1 MDIGKLV
8 AIIFLLIGSALFSS
22 TETAFSGVNK
32 IRLKNYASQ
41 GNKKAERA
49 LKIANSFDD
58 ALTAVLIGNNIVNI
72 AMASLSTVFFTEIF
86 GDKGVG
92 ISTAVSTVIVLIFG
106 EILPKSYAKENAE
119 KLSLIFAG
127 PLSALIFILKPFVII
142 FNKLSGLL
150 KSNTTEP
157 SVTEDELKCIIEEI
171 EEQGVLEEQESDLV
185 RSALEFDETT
195 VNEILIPRVQIVGV
209 EKNESVEEI
218 KNKFLTEMYSRFPVY
233 DRTLDNIIGII
244 TNKSFFKMLN
254 DGKSNISE
262 IMQSVAHISDLKLIS
277 EALKEMQYNKT
288 HLAVVMDQYGGTKGI
303 ITMEDIIEE
312 LVGEIYDENDEVTND
327 IIRISSDVYEV
338 SGSLSIS
345 DMLDGMGLDDD
356 MIESTY
362 TSVGGWITEILEHIP
377 EKGETAQS
385 GIFNVTVLE
394 VKEQTVK
401 KVRIKIC
408 SHQLHSDEK

>member
-1 MDIGKLV
+1 MDIGKLI
-8 AIIFLLIGSALFSS
+8 AIIMLLICSGLFSS

-32 IRLKNYASQ
+32 IRLKNYVAQ
-41 GNKKAERA
+41 GNKKAEKA
-49 LKIANSFDD
+49 LKIANAYDD

-86 GDKGVG
+86 GAKGVG

-119 KLSLIFAG
+119 KLSLIFAS

-150 KSNTTEP
+150 KNNKSEP

-185 RSALEFDETT
+185 RSALEFDEIT
-195 VNEILIPRVQIVGV
+195 VNEILIPRVQVVGV
-209 EKNESVEEI
+209 EKNEPVEQI
-218 KNKFLTEMYSRFPVY
+218 KEKFLTEMYSRFPVY
-233 DRTLDNIIGII
+233 DKTLDNITGII
-244 TNKSFFKMLN
+244 TNKNFFKML
-254 DGKSNISE
+254 DEGKSNISD
-262 IMQSVAHISDLKLIS
+262 IIQSVSHISDLKLIS
-277 EALKEMQYNKT
+277 EALKEMQHNKT

-312 LVGEIYDENDEVTND
+312 LVGEIYDENDEITHNIVRVGND
-327 IIRISSDVYEV
+327 TYEV
-338 SGSLSIS
+338 SGYISIS
-345 DMLDGMGLDDD
+345 DMLDGMGFDDD

-362 TSVGGWITEILEHIP
+362 NSVGGWITEILEHIP
-377 EKGETAQS
+377 EEGETAQS

-401 KVRIKIC
+401 KVRIKIT
-408 SHQLHSDEK
+408 SDEINK

>member
-1 MDIGKLV
+1 MDIGKLI
-8 AIIFLLIGSALFSS
+8 AIIFLLAGSALFSS
-22 TETAFSGVNK
+22 METAFSGVNK

-72 AMASLSTVFFTEIF
+72 AMASLSTVLFTQLL

-92 ISTAVSTVIVLIFG
+92 ISTAVSTVVVLIFG

-119 KLSLIFAG
+119 KLALAFSG
-127 PLSALIFILKPFVII
+127 VLSALIIIFKPVVII

-150 KSNTTEP
+150 KSNKTEP

-185 RSALEFDETT
+185 KSALDFDEIT
-195 VNEILIPRVQIVGV
+195 VNEILIPRVQVVGV

-218 KNKFLTEMYSRFPVY
+218 KNKFLNEMYSRFPVY
-233 DRTLDNIIGII
+233 DKTLDNIIGII

-277 EALKEMQYNKT
+277 EALREMQHNKT

-312 LVGEIYDENDEVTND
+312 LVGEIYDENDEVSHD
-327 IIRISSDVYEV
+327 IVKISDNVYEV
-338 SGSLSIS
+338 SGFLSIS
-345 DMLDGMGLDDD
+345 DMLEGMGLDDD

-362 TSVGGWITEILEHIP
+362 TSVGGWITEILQHIP

-385 GIFNVTVLE
+385 GICNVSVLD
-394 VKEQTVK
+394 VKEQAVMI
-401 KVRIKIC
+401 VRIKIC
-408 SHQLHSDEK
+408 SDKTDN

>member
-1 MDIGKLV
+1 MDIGKLI
-8 AIIFLLIGSALFSS
+8 AIIFLLAGSALFSS
-22 TETAFSGVNK
+22 METAFSGVNK

-72 AMASLSTVFFTEIF
+72 AMASLSTVLFTQLL

-92 ISTAVSTVIVLIFG
+92 ISTAVSTVVVLIFG

-119 KLSLIFAG
+119 KLALAFSG
-127 PLSALIFILKPFVII
+127 VLSALIIIFKPVVII

-150 KSNTTEP
+150 KSNKTEP

-185 RSALEFDETT
+185 KSALDFDEIT
-195 VNEILIPRVQIVGV
+195 VNEILIPRVQVVGV

-218 KNKFLTEMYSRFPVY
+218 KNKFLNEMYSRFPVY
-233 DRTLDNIIGII
+233 DKTLDNIIGII
-244 TNKSFFKMLN
+244 TNKNFFKMLN
-254 DGKSNISE
+254 DGKSNILE

-277 EALKEMQYNKT
+277 EALREMQHNKT

-312 LVGEIYDENDEVTND
+312 LVGEIYDENDEVSHD
-327 IIRISSDVYEV
+327 IVKISDNVYEV
-338 SGSLSIS
+338 SGFLSIN
-345 DMLDGMGLDDD
+345 DMLEGMGLDDD

-362 TSVGGWITEILEHIP
+362 TSVGGWITEILQHIP

-385 GIFNVTVLE
+385 GIFNVTVLD

-408 SHQLHSDEK
+408 SDKIDN